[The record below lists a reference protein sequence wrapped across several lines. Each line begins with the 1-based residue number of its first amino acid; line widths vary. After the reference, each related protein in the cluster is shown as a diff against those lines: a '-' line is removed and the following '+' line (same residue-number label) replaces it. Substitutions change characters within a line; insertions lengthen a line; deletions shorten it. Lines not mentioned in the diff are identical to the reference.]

1 MEFPFS
7 RNANSIAKLLKR
19 TSAKVLLVLQAALLT
34 PLPHLSAD
42 VTSITIEVQKPMD
55 EMWSDFD
62 SSYEGLVLLVERL
75 ERLAH
80 DLQIDENI
88 NPQALNEL
96 KLLVIRL
103 AQYGGAASSLE
114 DSNALYRDI
123 IDLLIDEE
131 GEDPCNLWLN
141 ADQFL
146 DGSACTTLWSD
157 DYFQQLPCDFW
168 KSAKKAIKRCA
179 HKVEKFIRHHKEE
192 ILIGAGVVV
201 VVGAVTYAVSACVA
215 KGAAA
220 AASAA
225 AAALSPDDD
234 KEASEN
240 KASSS
245 TTSSECPSKE
255 AQIIEQVSHL
265 KDALNVDQAIA
276 ATKGIIN
283 NNPLDPEFADYV
295 KNASAKIAHDIWREI
310 GKTGALALEV
320 EEEVQKIGT
329 AILPE
334 EIIALMRQEGQKLAS
349 IDQTQENWKS
359 HIANGHQ
366 KIDEWFNQSI
376 PYDDHLQS
384 QLEEKFATGTPPF
397 PIGNNQKLMD
407 DVKKTSQVANLVRS
421 SQEGTTIAEEV
432 AVMNRPQYALA
443 EKSSVENKIASAAQR
458 VTVSEGGGIRILE
471 DDIWA
476 IEGCNIKKFNMRK
489 FIKEKVHHIFNKE
502 RHQLDRF
509 SCSNEVIIDRITRSI
524 IEADR
529 AGKIPLNQDFT
540 VRLIVDGLEV
550 EVRGIVL
557 DGELKYGTFFIPEGK

>member
-1 MEFPFS
+1 MEFRYFRS
-7 RNANSIAKLLKR
+7 ANSIAKLLKR
-19 TSAKVLLVLQAALLT
+19 TSAKVLLVLQSALLT
-34 PLPHLSAD
+34 PLPQLSAD

-62 SSYEGLVLLVERL
+62 SSYEGLLLLVERL

-80 DLQIDENI
+80 DLQSDENI

-114 DSNALYRDI
+114 ESNALYRDI

-146 DGSACTTLWSD
+146 DGSACTALWSD

-240 KASSS
+240 KVSSS

-265 KDALNVDQAIA
+265 KDALSVDQAIA
-276 ATKGIIN
+276 CTEGVIN

-320 EEEVQKIGT
+320 EEEIQKIGT
-329 AILPE
+329 
-334 EIIALMRQEGQKLAS
+334 
-349 IDQTQENWKS
+349 
-359 HIANGHQ
+359 
-366 KIDEWFNQSI
+366 
-376 PYDDHLQS
+376 
-384 QLEEKFATGTPPF
+384 
-397 PIGNNQKLMD
+397 
-407 DVKKTSQVANLVRS
+407 
-421 SQEGTTIAEEV
+421 
-432 AVMNRPQYALA
+432 
-443 EKSSVENKIASAAQR
+443 
-458 VTVSEGGGIRILE
+458 
-471 DDIWA
+471 
-476 IEGCNIKKFNMRK
+476 
-489 FIKEKVHHIFNKE
+489 
-502 RHQLDRF
+502 
-509 SCSNEVIIDRITRSI
+509 
-524 IEADR
+524 
-529 AGKIPLNQDFT
+529 
-540 VRLIVDGLEV
+540 
-550 EVRGIVL
+550 
-557 DGELKYGTFFIPEGK
+557 